1 MAPWANIII
10 KEPLAP
16 TELFILNAAISNPM
30 CPTEEYAIIIFKS
43 LSRKHNNLTK
53 IAPISEIDIQ
63 TLAKWGKAL
72 I

>member
-1 MAPWANIII
+1 
-10 KEPLAP
+10 
-16 TELFILNAAISNPM
+16 M

-63 TLAKWGKAL
+63 TLAKCGKVL